1 MPKDDMTKCVTYT
14 TKDLTEWN
22 ENRRGE
28 IELDALARVYL
39 GDAEITDR
47 DRIAFAMRELRK
59 RGYDVEPC
67 PVDWTKP
74 LMICLGKEAYW
85 SFGVPLPSERYER
98 FDQIARRSC
107 LMTKGDF
114 EHLLTELYPDEAFF
128 FFDHNDLLERPYEF
142 TFKGDPSL
150 VETVFQEVGFATQH
164 SLLVP
169 DDGSET
175 HHRLAVAPLTMVIV

>member
-1 MPKDDMTKCVTYT
+1 VTDGVSYR
-14 TKDLTEWN
+14 TKDRTEWN

-47 DRIAFAMRELRK
+47 DRIAFALRELRK
-59 RGYDVEPC
+59 RGYDVEAC

-74 LMICLGKEAYW
+74 MMICLGKEAYW

-150 VETVFQEVGFATQH
+150 VEAVFQEVGFATQH
-164 SLLVP
+164 SLLIP

-175 HHRLAVAPLTMVIV
+175 HHRLGVAPPPMVLA